1 MRRTY
6 WAALGCLAAVGCANF
21 DTPPRPGSLPV
32 QPGLAGPPPN
42 LTPASAEAAAR
53 VNGIGRSILAANPIN
68 GLAVVQTQCREEQTV
83 RFTTIG
89 APHSEVFHRP
99 PGDIFITE
107 GLVRQCATD
116 GQLAAVLCLEL
127 GKMVSEREAM
137 TAQSVRQPDRQPP
150 IDTGIGRDSGWGVA
164 PDQTRLREL
173 ADYDRERKQRSQPLP
188 PPDPA
193 ALARLYL
200 VRAGFKDADL
210 QAAGPL
216 IQQAQGNAGLEKQ
229 MLGR

>member
-1 MRRTY
+1 
-6 WAALGCLAAVGCANF
+6 L
-21 DTPPRPGSLPV
+21 S
-32 QPGLAGPPPN
+32 PPPAARVFV
-42 LTPASAEAAAR
+42 PRASGAAAAR
-53 VNGIGRSILAANPIN
+53 VDGIGRTILTSNPIN
-68 GLAVVQTQCREEQTV
+68 GLAVVQTQCREAQTV
-83 RFTTIG
+83 RFVTIG
-89 APHSEVFHRP
+89 APQAEVFHRP
-99 PGDIFITE
+99 SEIFITE
-107 GLVRQCATD
+107 GLVKQCSTD

-137 TAQSVRQPDRQPP
+137 TAQSVRQPDRSPP
-150 IDTGIGRDSGWGVA
+150 IDTGIGRDTGWGVA

-173 ADYDRERKQRSQPLP
+173 ADFDRDRRQRSQPLP

-193 ALARLYL
+193 TLARLYL